1 MSSLPPLRRRFCK
14 WQGPFAPRT
23 LLRFIATADPA
34 ATLSSSAD
42 FPVSPVI
49 RPTLLRRF
57 LAGTRRASPVARHV
71 LATVLSLPPRRSEG
85 AASIRFRLPCCLRP
99 PVGGSAF
106 GATHFRGHFCVHCCY
121 GPVTRR
127 LPTGDVVDRLKSWFP
142 ATLLSKLRGLF
153 APAGLSPAEHA
164 SPHWTHNRTGRFPA
178 SGSRTRPHAVF
189 RVRRHR
195 QLLNIMRS

>member
-1 MSSLPPLRRRFCK
+1 MDAFVISSLPPLRRRRCK

-71 LATVLSLPPRRSEG
+71 LVTVLSLPPRRSVG
-85 AASIRFRLPCCLRP
+85 AASIRFRLPMLP
-99 PVGGSAF
+99 SPSVGGSAF
-106 GATHFRGHFCVHCCY
+106 GSTHFRGHNACHFCY
-121 GPVTRR
+121 GPVSRN
-127 LPTGDVVDRLKSWFP
+127 LPSGGLVDRLRRFCFH
-142 ATLLSKLRGLF
+142 LLRYPNYGALTST
-153 APAGLSPAEHA
+153 PAGLSPAEHA
-164 SPHWTHNRTGRFPA
+164 SLRWTHNRT
-178 SGSRTRPHAVF
+178 
-189 RVRRHR
+189 
-195 QLLNIMRS
+195 